1 MGTPNSILRR
11 TLEFSDAEFYW
22 IWSNEFCI
30 WLKNLENWKDKR
42 ILRQQTIRALAI
54 FVEENASHQ
63 KVEYLNRRWDWCQKQ
78 LHDFNFSDVWDSAR
92 ARDMLDDAA
101 TGLINWI
108 RAFSGTTQSARL
120 APKRQVLHAHWPKD
134 HCIFQKFKPYF
145 MCMNRILWNF
155 ERFQRTL
162 SV

>member
-92 ARDMLDDAA
+92 AWAKA
-101 TGLINWI
+101 GHTTSGLINWI

-120 APKRQVLHAHWPKD
+120 APKD
-134 HCIFQKFKPYF
+134 KFYMP
-145 MCMNRILWNF
+145 IGL
-155 ERFQRTL
+155 RTIAFFKSSCHISCAWTGYYGSL
-162 SV
+162 RDFNSS